1 MNIVNLVA
9 FHVTFSPIH
18 LMEKKNCVFHTENL
32 FFSYTGSQTAFFS
45 FKNLNKKK
53 KNYLHNKQQIF
64 LGAACWT
71 QLLGIIGYRCV
82 LPHVEK
88 YKDRLLYGKMNDFSL
103 GHSVPTQESIF
114 K

>member
-45 FKNLNKKK
+45 FKNLN
-53 KNYLHNKQQIF
+53 
-64 LGAACWT
+64 
-71 QLLGIIGYRCV
+71 
-82 LPHVEK
+82 
-88 YKDRLLYGKMNDFSL
+88 
-103 GHSVPTQESIF
+103 
-114 K
+114 